1 MNLKAYYQRI
11 RELEQTL
18 VESSAVLVSHATP
31 DGGREGVFIEAPA
44 SLAAK
49 MIADGRA
56 HLASNEEARNFR
68 QRVAD
73 AKRNA
78 DDEATAS
85 KMQVTIVP
93 TAELRKSSR
102 LGKE

>member
-1 MNLKAYYQRI
+1 MNLKAYYQKV
-11 RELEQTL
+11 RELEQTM
-18 VESSAVLVSHATP
+18 VEPSAVLVSHATP

-56 HLASNEEARNFR
+56 HLASSEEARSFR
-68 QRVAD
+68 QKVTD
-73 AKRNA
+73 AKRTA
-78 DDEATAS
+78 DDEVAAS

-93 TAELRKSSR
+93 TAELRKANR
-102 LGKE
+102 PGKE